1 MPADK
6 AFEMTASLQRE
17 LETLRLRPN
26 ITSEPSVLGDGLRFI
41 DADAD
46 GEAGDEGVGEVPL
59 SLPVRVSIS
68 EEKQVSRGVSISRW
82 WSVKRT
88 RNMLTPGGGA

>member
-1 MPADK
+1 MWLRALPSEASSAGASMPADK

-41 DADAD
+41 DADA
-46 GEAGDEGVGEVPL
+46 GQRSWG
-59 SLPVRVSIS
+59 
-68 EEKQVSRGVSISRW
+68 
-82 WSVKRT
+82 
-88 RNMLTPGGGA
+88 